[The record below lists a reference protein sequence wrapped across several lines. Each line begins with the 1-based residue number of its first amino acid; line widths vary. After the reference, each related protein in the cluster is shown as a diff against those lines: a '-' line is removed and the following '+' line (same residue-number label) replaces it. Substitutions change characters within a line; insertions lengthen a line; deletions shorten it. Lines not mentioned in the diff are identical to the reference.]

1 MSSAAECTFHVASLT
16 VRGPWR
22 RLGFVLELL
31 ESDGELL
38 ESDGERFDEKECF
51 AIVWF
56 WCFEEFC
63 GAIELAWSDQLD
75 AIDVI

>member
-1 MSSAAECTFHVASLT
+1 M
-16 VRGPWR
+16 VRGLWR
-22 RLGFVLELL
+22 RLGLVLELL

-38 ESDGERFDEKECF
+38 ESDGELFDEKECF

-63 GAIELAWSDQLD
+63 GTIELA
-75 AIDVI
+75 

>member
-1 MSSAAECTFHVASLT
+1 M
-16 VRGPWR
+16 VRRLWR

-38 ESDGERFDEKECF
+38 ESDGELFDEKECF

-56 WCFEEFC
+56 WCFGVYGEFC
-63 GAIELAWSDQLD
+63 GTIVLA
-75 AIDVI
+75 

>member
-1 MSSAAECTFHVASLT
+1 M
-16 VRGPWR
+16 VRRLWR
-22 RLGFVLELL
+22 RLGLVLELL

-38 ESDGERFDEKECF
+38 ESDGELFDEKECF

-63 GAIELAWSDQLD
+63 GAIVLALSDQLI
-75 AIDVI
+75 ATDVI